1 MATAAAAVTL
11 GISVELVVTAIS
23 ALGIGI
29 VGAVLT
35 GKALEQIRE
44 WIRTRD
50 ISTDISDHVMN
61 KKHDF
66 NDRCKQDCIL
76 SVARNIKVHS
86 SWLADNGI
94 PILEELDIVEM
105 DVKLRLECQFH
116 FFNKIGKLEQL
127 FIKDL
132 VKLIK

>member
-23 ALGIGI
+23 ALGIGV

-35 GKALEQIRE
+35 GKAIEQIRE

-66 NDRCKQDCIL
+66 NDKCNQDCIL
-76 SVARNIKVHS
+76 SVARNIKVQS

-94 PILEELDIVEM
+94 PIIRGTGNCRHGCEIEVRMSIPLF
-105 DVKLRLECQFH
+105 QQ
-116 FFNKIGKLEQL
+116 NWKIGTAFHKGPC
-127 FIKDL
+127 KAN
-132 VKLIK
+132 